1 MIEGIERVPNAECR
15 VPKTSARDRG
25 ARPPA
30 CQASFANS
38 RTRHSALGTVV
49 VSILLAHSLSAQT
62 RLADSLWGAGNYHAA
77 RTEYTR
83 ALHDDPGSVRALYRL
98 GVLSAWDGRL
108 DSALA
113 LFRDAREVE
122 PGEPDVRIWE
132 ARVLQWQDRYPESL
146 ARYDSVI
153 TDFPNRTDARLG
165 RAQTLMWWGRMVEA
179 EQEYRGLAEAHP
191 DDQEVLAA
199 LGALLVRQNRLA
211 EADQYA
217 SRTLRIDPHDQSGRD
232 LLDQISA
239 LRRPRLEMALGLSH
253 DSDANNAFWQTLETS
268 LVVGPGLRG
277 FASAGAYEAS
287 DPLRSGHRISTEVG
301 ANWDH
306 GNLGLMGALGV
317 RSLNSDFAADR
328 SPGTVRMSGSYRV
341 RPGATMGVG
350 FAHYPVDETAF
361 LLGSNLDINE
371 FTFDGNVDLP
381 RRLGLGFGGGTAS
394 YSDGNNRQWLVVAL
408 TRLVASQLSTGLYLR
423 SLRYD
428 FQGIGYFSPDHYHI
442 GEVQATYHR
451 VFAPWEA
458 RLSGGLGLQ
467 DVGIDGTNQTD
478 ARWHAEVRFARRWAT
493 INEIALSGAYSNN
506 AISSVT
512 GAYNYYSAAL
522 TARIGL

>member
-1 MIEGIERVPNAECR
+1 MRWRTGGQAEGRTAFRVSLGLAFGALLL
-15 VPKTSARDRG
+15 SAY
-25 ARPPA
+25 PPV
-30 CQASFANS
+30 
-38 RTRHSALGTVV
+38 RLT
-49 VSILLAHSLSAQT
+49 AQT

-77 RTEYTR
+77 RAEYTR

-98 GVLSAWDGRL
+98 GVLNAWDGKL

-146 ARYDSVI
+146 ARFDSVI
-153 TDFPNRTDARLG
+153 TEFPNRTDARLG
-165 RAQTLMWWGRMVEA
+165 RAQALMWWGRMVEA
-179 EQEYRGLAEAHP
+179 EREYRALAEMHP
-191 DDQEVLAA
+191 NDQEVLAA
-199 LGALLVRQNRLA
+199 LAALLVRQNRLA
-211 EADQYA
+211 EADEYV
-217 SRTLRIDPHDQSGRD
+217 SRALHIDPHDRASLD

-253 DSDANNAFWQTLETS
+253 DSDDNNAFWQTLETS

-277 FASAGAYEAS
+277 FASAEAYEAS
-287 DPLRSGHRISTEVG
+287 DPSRSGHRFSTEVG
-301 ANWDH
+301 ASWDH
-306 GNLGLMGALGV
+306 GNLGVMGALGI

-341 RPGATMGVG
+341 HPGAAMGVG

-361 LLGSNLDINE
+361 LLGSNLDISE
-371 FTFDGNVDLP
+371 FTVDGNVDLP
-381 RRLGLGFGGGTAS
+381 RGLGLGFGGGTAN

-408 TRLVASQLSTGLYLR
+408 TKLVASRLSAGLYMR
-423 SLRYD
+423 SLGYD
-428 FQGIGYFSPDHYHI
+428 FQGSGYFSPDHYHI

-451 VFAPWEA
+451 VFDPWEA

-493 INEIALSGAYSNN
+493 INEIALSGSYSNN

-512 GAYNYYSAAL
+512 GAYNYYTATLS
-522 TARIGL
+522 ARIGL